1 MEKDGGVMGRA
12 GERVERERRCQTSCH
27 FELFSTALGTGFSPV
42 QA

>member
-12 GERVERERRCQTSCH
+12 GERAERECRCLTSCH
-27 FELFSTALGTGFSPV
+27 LELFSTAFGAGFSPV